1 MSYETAAW
9 KKMACNI
16 SHTRK
21 ITKLLANGNNH
32 ILSGSADG
40 VLCIHDIHTLK
51 TLISS
56 SHVSGIEDIFTQNS
70 FVYILQK
77 NSAVL

>member
-1 MSYETAAW
+1 MIMSYELHDW
-9 KKMACNI
+9 KKIACNI

-21 ITKLLANGNNH
+21 ITKIVPYGTNH

-40 VLCIHDIHTLK
+40 VLCIHDISTLK

-56 SHVSGIEDIFTQNS
+56 SHVSGI
-70 FVYILQK
+70 
-77 NSAVL
+77 